1 MHTTVCNGTTMAGY
15 GNGSSLGT
23 TASSGNFAYTFYNI
37 GSQTSQSPIF
47 YNYNWTGYV
56 GELIAYNNA
65 LSDAQRQQVEGYLAW
80 KWGLQ
85 SSLPSNHPFFNVPPG
100 VPWQSSLTRG
110 LTYLPYP

>member
-23 TASSGNFAYTFYNI
+23 TSSSGNFAYTLYSI
-37 GSQTSQSPIF
+37 GSQTYSYASVF
-47 YNYNWTGYV
+47 YNYNWTGFV

-85 SSLPSNHPFFNVPPG
+85 ASRPTTHPYYKVPI
-100 VPWQSSLTRG
+100 
-110 LTYLPYP
+110 